1 MISAYP
7 NPQSTPLSILLFHAA
22 MQRDRSLAEFAADLG
37 IGVATLRSYLFESKS
52 SDRIRSA
59 TIARMAEVLG
69 YPAATVRTCL
79 LITPVRTRSF
89 SSWLTEQLSGKRSR
103 AALRRDTGISDSAL
117 KNYLQGDTTPDPH
130 NARRI
135 ADALQAPLGLL
146 AELIV
151 TSAIDPKGDRLPP
164 AAGLPATVPAPLM
177 TIPQPAAQP
186 EEPAAGSAE
195 PQGYTEEHLLTLF
208 RRLHPHGRRATLHY
222 IAMLLAEE

>member
-1 MISAYP
+1 MTSAYP

-22 MQRDRSLAEFAADLG
+22 MQRDRKLAEFAADLG

-59 TIARMAEVLG
+59 TITRMAEVLG
-69 YPAATVRTCL
+69 YPAAMVRKCL
-79 LITPVRTRSF
+79 LITPVRGRRFADWLEDQLTR
-89 SSWLTEQLSGKRSR
+89 RSR
-103 AALRRDTGISDSAL
+103 ASLRRETGISDSAL
-117 KNYLQGDTTPDPH
+117 KNYLQGDTTPDPK

-135 ADALQAPLGLL
+135 ANALQAPYWLL

-151 TSAIDPKGDRLPP
+151 TSAIDPDGDRLPP
-164 AAGLPATVPAPLM
+164 AAELPSPAPAPLM
-177 TIPQPAAQP
+177 TIPQPDADT
-186 EEPAAGSAE
+186 EETGSGSA
-195 PQGYTEEHLLTLF
+195 QGYTEEHLLTLF